1 MEAVGKFFTTL
12 IMGLFSII
20 ARGFVI
26 MKLWAWFIVP
36 IFALNA
42 LTLVHSIGLSLVV
55 GLLTSEL
62 KPDDDAD
69 GEGWFAKIITRFVFL
84 VIVYAAVLFEGW
96 IISLFM

>member
-1 MEAVGKFFTTL
+1 MDAIGKFFTTL

-36 IFALNA
+36 IFTLNA
-42 LTLVHSIGLSLVV
+42 LTLVHAIGFSLVV

-62 KPDDDAD
+62 KPEDDD

>member
-36 IFALNA
+36 IFTLNA
-42 LTLVHSIGLSLVV
+42 LTLVHAIGLSLTI

-62 KPDDDAD
+62 KQEEEDED
-69 GEGWFAKIITRFVFL
+69 GWFAKIMKRFIFL
-84 VIVYAAVLFEGW
+84 VVVYAAILFEGW

>member
-42 LTLVHSIGLSLVV
+42 LTLVHAIGFSLVV

-62 KPDDDAD
+62 KPEHEDE
-69 GEGWFAKIITRFVFL
+69 EGWFLKIITRFVFL